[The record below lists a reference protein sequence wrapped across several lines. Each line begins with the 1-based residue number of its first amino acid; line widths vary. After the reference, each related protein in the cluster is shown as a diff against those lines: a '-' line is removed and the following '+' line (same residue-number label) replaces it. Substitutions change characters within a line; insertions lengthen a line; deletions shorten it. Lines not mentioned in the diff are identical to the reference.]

1 MLKDQLYSLK
11 ALESTDNSIT
21 AQLALHANDAIYQGH
36 FPGNP
41 VTPGVVQLEI
51 IKELLAH
58 VWNSEV
64 TLVSMATAK
73 YLAILNPLTTPA
85 VEVQLT
91 LQQQEDQTWKVA
103 AVFKSE
109 TETFTKVSGVYG
121 CK

>member
-21 AQLALHANDAIYQGH
+21 AQLALDASDAIYQGH

-51 IKELLAH
+51 IKELLSH

-73 YLAILNPLTTPA
+73 YLAILNPVTTPV

-121 CK
+121 VK